1 MGALGRVASS
11 EAGTRFAKG
20 IGSLWRLRPIVSA
33 IVLAGLITLTFAPAA
48 VAVPAQPTFSED
60 VVFDGLSQPTDIA
73 FSPDGRVFISEKSG
87 LIKEFDNL
95 DDPTPTVVA
104 DLRTN
109 VFNYW
114 DRGLLSISLDPKFPQ
129 RPYLYVLYT
138 YDAAIGGTAPRWGTP
153 GATSD
158 NCPDPPGPTA
168 DGCVVSGRVS
178 RLQISGDVAVGG
190 EKVLVEDW
198 CQQFPS
204 HSIGTVTFGPDGA
217 LYVSGGD
224 GASFRSPDYGQYG
237 NPQNPC
243 GDPPA
248 GVGGIQTPP
257 SAEGGALRSQDLRTL
272 DPASLDGSV
281 LRINP
286 DTGAGL
292 PDNPLASSPDPNA
305 RRIVAIGLRNPFR
318 IAPRPGTSEIWVGDV
333 GWATWEEIDRIGNPT
348 DGVVDNF
355 GWPCYEGNPR
365 QGAYDSLDLTICE
378 DLYSS
383 PSATTD
389 PFFEYDHAKPVVTGD
404 NCSQGGSS
412 VSGLAFYDHGSY
424 PASYQGAL
432 FFADYSRRCVWVMFP
447 QDGTPSPSTRQLF
460 ARDIGPVNL
469 KIGPGGDLFLVDLTG
484 SIRRYTYVPNDRPP
498 NAVAQ
503 GGPTTGP
510 VPLKVNFDATGSS
523 DPDPGDTLTY
533 AWDLNGDGIYDDS
546 TATKPSWTYAS
557 PGPVKVRLRVTDSQ
571 GASDTA
577 SVAIDPENQPP
588 QATIAQPSPT
598 LTWKVGDTVNFSGT
612 ATDPNEGALT
622 PDHLSWA
629 LVLKHCTTVDSCH
642 THPLRTWDG
651 VASGSFMTVDHDYPS
666 HLELTLIATDS
677 VGATD
682 TQTVR
687 LDPRTVNLTFMT
699 NRSGLKLAVGPDQ
712 QATPFTRT
720 VIVGSTNSI
729 TGPTPQALGS
739 TAFKFVSWSDGG
751 ARAHDVVAPAT
762 PATYVATYATSLS
775 IYASHVL
782 FARNCRG
789 HLKLRYRNNF
799 VSRIHVRNIRCRRAR
814 RIIKA
819 PRIKPGW
826 KCVSVRHAPHRA
838 ARIIRCEKRSMLIR
852 FWRWQI

>member
-378 DLYSS
+378 RSL
-383 PSATTD
+383 
-389 PFFEYDHAKPVVTGD
+389 
-404 NCSQGGSS
+404 
-412 VSGLAFYDHGSY
+412 
-424 PASYQGAL
+424 
-432 FFADYSRRCVWVMFP
+432 
-447 QDGTPSPSTRQLF
+447 LF
-460 ARDIGPVNL
+460 A
-469 KIGPGGDLFLVDLTG
+469 
-484 SIRRYTYVPNDRPP
+484 
-498 NAVAQ
+498 
-503 GGPTTGP
+503 
-510 VPLKVNFDATGSS
+510 
-523 DPDPGDTLTY
+523 
-533 AWDLNGDGIYDDS
+533 
-546 TATKPSWTYAS
+546 
-557 PGPVKVRLRVTDSQ
+557 
-571 GASDTA
+571 
-577 SVAIDPENQPP
+577 
-588 QATIAQPSPT
+588 
-598 LTWKVGDTVNFSGT
+598 VGDHRS
-612 ATDPNEGALT
+612 
-622 PDHLSWA
+622 
-629 LVLKHCTTVDSCH
+629 VL
-642 THPLRTWDG
+642 
-651 VASGSFMTVDHDYPS
+651 
-666 HLELTLIATDS
+666 
-677 VGATD
+677 
-682 TQTVR
+682 
-687 LDPRTVNLTFMT
+687 
-699 NRSGLKLAVGPDQ
+699 
-712 QATPFTRT
+712 
-720 VIVGSTNSI
+720 
-729 TGPTPQALGS
+729 
-739 TAFKFVSWSDGG
+739 
-751 ARAHDVVAPAT
+751 
-762 PATYVATYATSLS
+762 
-775 IYASHVL
+775 
-782 FARNCRG
+782 
-789 HLKLRYRNNF
+789 
-799 VSRIHVRNIRCRRAR
+799 RI
-814 RIIKA
+814 
-819 PRIKPGW
+819 
-826 KCVSVRHAPHRA
+826 
-838 ARIIRCEKRSMLIR
+838 
-852 FWRWQI
+852 